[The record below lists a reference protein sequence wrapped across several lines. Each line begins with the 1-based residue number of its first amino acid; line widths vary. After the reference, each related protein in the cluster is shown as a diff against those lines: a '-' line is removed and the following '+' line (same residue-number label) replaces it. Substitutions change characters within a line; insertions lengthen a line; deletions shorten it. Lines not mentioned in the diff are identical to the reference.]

1 MAAPSSSLATMA
13 ASRRCSRHFP
23 ALAAAVAIFAA
34 PLAALAADPAYPDR
48 VVKLVAAQEPG
59 SATDKVARTVAAA
72 LEKHWG
78 KPVIVENRPGA
89 GGTIGADLVAKAMPD
104 GYTLL
109 LGGYSNMI
117 VAPAMRDDIR
127 YDVTRDFLPFGR
139 VAVVPFVYAVHPS
152 VPAQTLPE
160 LVALARAEP
169 GKLNVASLGGGVTA
183 MGLATFFAATGVT
196 MTAIEYKGSVGGI
209 TDLVAGRI
217 DFMFNEIAGLQSQA
231 KAGRVRLLAVA
242 TPRRIAAA
250 PELPTTGEQGLPSIV
265 VAAWYGVFAP
275 AGTPAAIV
283 SRLEDAMAAAR
294 RSPELQEHMRAL
306 GYEVVA
312 EDDAASFARQI
323 DADARE
329 ARRLLKPPAK
339 N

>member
-1 MAAPSSSLATMA
+1 MPAD
-13 ASRRCSRHFP
+13 RRNPRHRL
-23 ALAAAVAIFAA
+23 ALAAA
-34 PLAALAADPAYPDR
+34 LAALVAPWPVAAADYPER
-48 VVKLVAAQEPG
+48 PVKVVAAQEPG

-72 LEKHWG
+72 LERHWG
-78 KPVIVENRPGA
+78 SPVIVENRPGA
-89 GGTIGADLVAKAMPD
+89 GGTIGADLVARAAPD

-117 VAPAMRDDIR
+117 VAPAMRGDIR
-127 YDVTRDFLPFGR
+127 YDVTRDFAAFGR

-183 MGLATFFAATGVT
+183 MGLATFFAATGVR
-196 MTAIEYKGSVGGI
+196 MTAIEYKGSVAGI

-217 DFMFNEIAGLQSQA
+217 DFMFNEIAGLQAQA

-242 TPRRIAAA
+242 TPKRIAAA
-250 PELPTTGEQGLPSIV
+250 PELPTTAEQGLPSVV
-265 VAAWYGVFAP
+265 VAAWYGIFAP
-275 AGTPAAIV
+275 AGTPAAIA
-283 SRLEDAMAAAR
+283 SRLEQAMAAVR
-294 RSPELQEHMRAL
+294 RSPELQEHMRGL

-312 EDDAASFARQI
+312 EDDAASFARQLG
-323 DADARE
+323 ADARE
-329 ARRLLKPPAK
+329 ARRLLKPPGT